1 MLDDIENN
9 ASVFRECVSGAL
21 IKRSLAEPKK
31 QPRRRGTSGAHK
43 NVSKKLEQDVD
54 EASDL
59 AEFAEV

>member
-1 MLDDIENN
+1 MLDEIENY
-9 ASVFRECVSGAL
+9 SSIFRECLSEAL

-31 QPRRRGTSGAHK
+31 QPRRRATSGAHK
-43 NVSKKLEQDVD
+43 RASKNLEYDED